1 MRLNIG
7 ELVTVRTVNGGA
19 VTGAVVEEG
28 YDLIIT
34 VEGATPGHTYDMRI
48 DRARILSITVG
59 DPLADV
65 GLLAV
70 YHRLAAVSDG
80 VMPAMSPAN
89 GFLSADQM
97 AARYAEKAGRD
108 LSQLDWY
115 IAFGYYKLAV
125 ISEGIHYRYLQGKTV
140 GEGFSQMGDRV
151 PQLLDAA
158 LGLLADR

>member
-1 MRLNIG
+1 VHGDYRLTNVIYRRDVSG
-7 ELVTVRTVNGGA
+7 IA
-19 VTGAVVEEG
+19 AVVDWEM
-28 YDLIIT
+28 
-34 VEGATPGHTYDMRI
+34 AT
-48 DRARILSITVG
+48 LG

-80 VMPAMSPAN
+80 VMPAMSSAN
-89 GFLSADQM
+89 GFLSAGEM
-97 AARYAEKAGRD
+97 AARYAEGAGRD

-125 ISEGIHYRYLQGKTV
+125 ISEGIHHRYLQGMTV
-140 GEGFSQMGDRV
+140 GEGFAQMGERV
-151 PQLLDAA
+151 PQLLQAA